1 MRYIIAVISLWLLFT
16 PAVFAG
22 NWGEMIWGEGVWG
35 SDEPNEP
42 IDCEHA
48 VYSLNNRILAIP
60 YVEISVV
67 NFISGKPTGG
77 IELWTGSLKQPR
89 GVTNRFKLLR
99 KTVERITDGSS
110 TDCPATYTQAGMLS
124 IPYVDVP
131 TGVIVGNS
139 KFGSEVETFE
149 VILIWEPLGRNFIVN
164 SISPVN

>member
-22 NWGEMIWGEGVWG
+22 NWGDMTWGEGVWG
-35 SDEPNEP
+35 SDKPNEP
-42 IDCEHA
+42 VNCEHA
-48 VYSLNNRILAIP
+48 VYSLKKKTLTVP
-60 YVEISVV
+60 YVEIPMV
-67 NFISGKPTGG
+67 NFFGGQPTGKV
-77 IELWTGSLKQPR
+77 ELWTASLKR
-89 GVTNRFKLLR
+89 LSGVTNRFRLLS

-110 TDCPATYTQAGMLS
+110 TDCPATYTQAGTLS